1 MTARTLPLS
10 AVARKVAS
18 YHLMAR
24 KLDLGPHACR
34 ILAELDVAM
43 TAGMTVSQIILSAT
57 LVDVMAH
64 ETSDMFAVDIS
75 DDEQAAQMGLSW
87 LTAEER
93 RELDWLRFRRN
104 GIVHYEGP
112 VSGMTAGAGDEAEL
126 NADAERALAALLPL
140 LDSLERV

>member
-10 AVARKVAS
+10 AVARNVAS

-24 KLDLGPHACR
+24 KLDLGPHASR
-34 ILAELDVAM
+34 ILAELDAAM

-64 ETSDMFAVDIS
+64 ETSDMFAVDVS
-75 DDEQAAQMGLSW
+75 DDEQTSQMGLSW

>member
-10 AVARKVAS
+10 AVARNVAS

-24 KLDLGPHACR
+24 KLDLGPHASR
-34 ILAELDVAM
+34 ILAELDAAM

-75 DDEQAAQMGLSW
+75 DDEQTSQMGLSW